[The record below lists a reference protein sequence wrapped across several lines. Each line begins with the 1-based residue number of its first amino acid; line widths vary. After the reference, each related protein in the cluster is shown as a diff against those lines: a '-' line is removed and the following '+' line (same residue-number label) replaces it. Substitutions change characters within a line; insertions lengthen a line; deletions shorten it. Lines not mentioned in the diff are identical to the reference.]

1 MSKIKLTDMENHM
14 RRPLVIENMIV
25 SWPEWNTS
33 LYFCQDQ
40 GWVLGFLFWE
50 AHVTHNL
57 LTNVH
62 YVFCY
67 SMRVHRVFFFFLF
80 NAYVKI
86 RVWLEEE

>member
-1 MSKIKLTDMENHM
+1 MENHM
-14 RRPLVIENMIV
+14 KRPLVVENMIV

-40 GWVLGFLFWE
+40 GCIPGFLFWE

-57 LTNVH
+57 LT
-62 YVFCY
+62 VFIIY
-67 SMRVHRVFFFFLF
+67 FAIQWEHTGFFFFFLF

-86 RVWLEEE
+86 TEFG